1 MSLSPSTLPLLL
13 AGPVLR
19 RVELDLV
26 SVWIATS
33 HPCDVSLL
41 LFDEADVPAATDIAD
56 DPRAKW
62 ISADQPARQVGAH
75 LYILTVVLDLRGGGN
90 AVRTHGSEL
99 QPNLTYSYDLRI
111 FDRQSSTRHSLRT
124 LGYLRGPAAL
134 GYDEGELPSF
144 RTCPQERE
152 RLVIVHGSCRQ
163 LFAVPPVQDDP
174 ADDDAEFEPPGGWPG
189 KPPTAASPKYD
200 AGSPDPFPEDTY
212 PYLPKRDGMVWVDE
226 LIAARGPAP
235 IVDRPHQLFLTG
247 DQIYA
252 DQPPAVLLPVLNDL
266 ARLLV
271 GPEDAGLNPTG
282 DLFAAVTLENFPP
295 GFRGDIVRRSAGFT
309 TSDGG
314 SHLISFGEF
323 VAYYLLTW
331 SPALW
336 EARREVPAGEVAD
349 PTPGDG
355 RDLWPDDFVP
365 TDAAMPEDWR
375 VRFLYRDDRG
385 VGEFTEAYHTL
396 LANLPGDA
404 PGPDA
409 PASDHA
415 RYFFEQQR
423 AYLED
428 KFWSPA
434 LLEWWS
440 RRFRQQLPRVRRAL
454 ANVPTYM
461 VADDHDISDD
471 WYFSRQWRE
480 QVFTRPLGVDI
491 IRNGMMACSLMQSW
505 GNDPRRWAGGA
516 ELELLDRIGEYAP
529 AMAEAATRVPG
540 ENRPPFTRL
549 HELLGLPH
557 ATTSGATPAFRPLVE
572 YSFQIEGPCHR
583 VLAVDGRTKRRF
595 PTRTSQAGGIDYEG
609 GTGRVID
616 DLPTGL
622 PGEDAAGMFGDSPMA
637 AALPP
642 RPAGDTKITIVV
654 TGVPVIGPEGMELA
668 LVPFQRLARL
678 LGDVDAEAWS
688 YEPSTYEAFLAAL
701 ARYEAVVLLSGDI
714 HIGYSAVLDYWSA
727 PPDGPVRT
735 ARIAQ
740 LVSSGLTKDWGDL
753 SPPLRNHA
761 LTLDVFEAATNPASM
776 HAERVGWGSP
786 LRTSPGPPPRLGELV
801 THPER
806 AHPFYRARL
815 KMRTPVVPTHG
826 WPEGTEEAREP
837 NWAWRAVM
845 VRDPRPGT
853 TLPPTIERRWTPVEL
868 PPDQLNPQAMGWHA
882 RAARRMAYGRVFAV
896 NPNIGIVTFEPV
908 GGDWSVRHVLG
919 GELPP
924 LPETGAA
931 PTGLQPF
938 IVHQVTL
945 APRAPESWQTDRPR
959 INADGAWGVDTT
971 EPAFAVLM
979 EWLPRIWAGAAEFG
993 GAVYGDLPPAI
1004 DEITRE
1010 ALITDAAS
1018 RMSAPFRRRVL
1029 RQLGPFALLPD
1040 EDLDA
1045 ISDAQV
1051 AELASRVGPLNADR
1065 EARALI
1071 RPDLERLL
1079 AFRESLSAP
1088 AAMFDDLLLLAC
1100 AEWVFERTP
1109 VVSTIAGVLA
1119 TFRSPVTRH
1128 VPILRALLGGLWDL
1142 WRNRTYADHWTRDAG
1157 SPAIA
1162 GLLSLPPRAVVFI
1175 VDLVRE
1181 AIVNLVQDLEPRY
1194 NGGPAVLTPEIAVTA
1209 AGATLSLML
1218 PKRFTF
1224 VSGWEPTSTPI
1235 APGTRAP
1242 ARTPESLAR
1251 QTLTMM
1257 VHPGGRARYEA
1268 PAEKASVTFVPPVSG
1283 ASEPEE
1289 AAGSLLIGYDGGL
1302 ETEARLGG
1310 LTARVE
1316 LDGRAFHRVMW
1327 GGSRF
1332 IEGRLGRGAVRATL
1346 LAPAHLD
1353 LPAGIDLKF
1362 TPSLSIAIELKGGP
1376 EEDSFEPGVT
1386 VRLAFNDRE
1395 DRVTFLPDDEL
1406 LGQLLPPGGIALPLD
1421 AAWEWNLETGF
1432 RFAGFGELASAVLVD
1447 PAAPKR
1453 EEPEHTPADDF
1464 DEPPPATGAI
1474 AEVVTP
1480 LNTRLGVLTFHERR
1494 LEVTTAAD
1502 ESGVAFD
1509 VTLSTTVSLNMGP
1522 VRIAIAGLGV
1532 GGSLRLR
1539 NEFENVDDLF
1549 DWSVGV
1555 RTPTALAVS
1564 INADAVSGGGFIQRI
1579 EDPAGVV
1586 TWRGA
1591 LSLRL
1596 GQRYALTGFGIV
1608 QTGGG
1613 RPWSLLVLL
1622 MLRFSPPVPLTAGL
1636 KLVAIGGLIA
1646 LNRTMDLSAL
1656 SDAARATTSQSSLDA
1671 LLLPEHPEQRFLE
1684 LVPAI
1689 DRFFPFAAGHQVIG
1703 LLAEIEW
1710 RADTG
1715 TKFGDFRLALLGE
1728 LETLQFALYG
1738 TARLGFPGV
1747 DDPHVLRVR
1756 ASLEALY
1763 DHRAGFL
1770 RAAFTLTEAFLFE
1783 SVHLTGGA
1791 ALLLRWGDR
1800 SDFALTLGG
1809 FHPSFRPFIPEGL
1822 REPPRVGAFWKP
1834 HDQIE
1839 LSLQLY
1845 FARTTASLQF
1855 GFAAHVRA
1863 GASWGGIRAD
1873 AEFNFLVMIAPEPR
1887 FEVDLSM
1894 RVTAFL
1900 FGADLI
1906 SASFSG
1912 ALTGPHRWRFEG
1924 SVYWEVC
1931 GAGISK
1937 DIGPYYWGDPP
1948 RLSTQEQEVRQLL
1961 GDALA
1966 DPANWTI
1973 RRSPGLPVR
1982 LRAATQE
1989 ALDPRDEIDIRQS
2002 LLPLGVP
2009 LEVNDA
2015 NSLTDPGTWTLRPTS
2030 SALAKVSDLTDVF
2043 PTRRYLERPPKD
2055 TPFRADL
2062 ASGVRVGGTGWTF
2075 QVSGAVES
2083 DEEAREDLVL
2093 DSLPQPPRRERAPVR
2108 VPLTTALLD
2117 AAPALS
2123 PQRRW
2128 TRHPVRLGAV
2138 A

>member
-1 MSLSPSTLPLLL
+1 
-13 AGPVLR
+13 
-19 RVELDLV
+19 
-26 SVWIATS
+26 
-33 HPCDVSLL
+33 
-41 LFDEADVPAATDIAD
+41 
-56 DPRAKW
+56 
-62 ISADQPARQVGAH
+62 
-75 LYILTVVLDLRGGGN
+75 
-90 AVRTHGSEL
+90 
-99 QPNLTYSYDLRI
+99 
-111 FDRQSSTRHSLRT
+111 
-124 LGYLRGPAAL
+124 
-134 GYDEGELPSF
+134 
-144 RTCPQERE
+144 
-152 RLVIVHGSCRQ
+152 
-163 LFAVPPVQDDP
+163 
-174 ADDDAEFEPPGGWPG
+174 
-189 KPPTAASPKYD
+189 
-200 AGSPDPFPEDTY
+200 
-212 PYLPKRDGMVWVDE
+212 
-226 LIAARGPAP
+226 
-235 IVDRPHQLFLTG
+235 
-247 DQIYA
+247 
-252 DQPPAVLLPVLNDL
+252 
-266 ARLLV
+266 
-271 GPEDAGLNPTG
+271 
-282 DLFAAVTLENFPP
+282 
-295 GFRGDIVRRSAGFT
+295 
-309 TSDGG
+309 
-314 SHLISFGEF
+314 
-323 VAYYLLTW
+323 
-331 SPALW
+331 
-336 EARREVPAGEVAD
+336 
-349 PTPGDG
+349 
-355 RDLWPDDFVP
+355 
-365 TDAAMPEDWR
+365 
-375 VRFLYRDDRG
+375 
-385 VGEFTEAYHTL
+385 
-396 LANLPGDA
+396 
-404 PGPDA
+404 
-409 PASDHA
+409 
-415 RYFFEQQR
+415 
-423 AYLED
+423 
-428 KFWSPA
+428 
-434 LLEWWS
+434 
-440 RRFRQQLPRVRRAL
+440 
-454 ANVPTYM
+454 
-461 VADDHDISDD
+461 
-471 WYFSRQWRE
+471 
-480 QVFTRPLGVDI
+480 
-491 IRNGMMACSLMQSW
+491 
-505 GNDPRRWAGGA
+505 
-516 ELELLDRIGEYAP
+516 
-529 AMAEAATRVPG
+529 
-540 ENRPPFTRL
+540 
-549 HELLGLPH
+549 
-557 ATTSGATPAFRPLVE
+557 
-572 YSFQIEGPCHR
+572 
-583 VLAVDGRTKRRF
+583 
-595 PTRTSQAGGIDYEG
+595 
-609 GTGRVID
+609 
-616 DLPTGL
+616 
-622 PGEDAAGMFGDSPMA
+622 
-637 AALPP
+637 
-642 RPAGDTKITIVV
+642 
-654 TGVPVIGPEGMELA
+654 
-668 LVPFQRLARL
+668 
-678 LGDVDAEAWS
+678 
-688 YEPSTYEAFLAAL
+688 
-701 ARYEAVVLLSGDI
+701 
-714 HIGYSAVLDYWSA
+714 
-727 PPDGPVRT
+727 
-735 ARIAQ
+735 
-740 LVSSGLTKDWGDL
+740 
-753 SPPLRNHA
+753 
-761 LTLDVFEAATNPASM
+761 
-776 HAERVGWGSP
+776 
-786 LRTSPGPPPRLGELV
+786 
-801 THPER
+801 
-806 AHPFYRARL
+806 
-815 KMRTPVVPTHG
+815 
-826 WPEGTEEAREP
+826 
-837 NWAWRAVM
+837 
-845 VRDPRPGT
+845 
-853 TLPPTIERRWTPVEL
+853 
-868 PPDQLNPQAMGWHA
+868 
-882 RAARRMAYGRVFAV
+882 
-896 NPNIGIVTFEPV
+896 
-908 GGDWSVRHVLG
+908 
-919 GELPP
+919 
-924 LPETGAA
+924 
-931 PTGLQPF
+931 
-938 IVHQVTL
+938 
-945 APRAPESWQTDRPR
+945 
-959 INADGAWGVDTT
+959 
-971 EPAFAVLM
+971 
-979 EWLPRIWAGAAEFG
+979 
-993 GAVYGDLPPAI
+993 
-1004 DEITRE
+1004 
-1010 ALITDAAS
+1010 
-1018 RMSAPFRRRVL
+1018 
-1029 RQLGPFALLPD
+1029 
-1040 EDLDA
+1040 
-1045 ISDAQV
+1045 
-1051 AELASRVGPLNADR
+1051 
-1065 EARALI
+1065 
-1071 RPDLERLL
+1071 
-1079 AFRESLSAP
+1079 
-1088 AAMFDDLLLLAC
+1088 
-1100 AEWVFERTP
+1100 
-1109 VVSTIAGVLA
+1109 
-1119 TFRSPVTRH
+1119 
-1128 VPILRALLGGLWDL
+1128 
-1142 WRNRTYADHWTRDAG
+1142 
-1157 SPAIA
+1157 
-1162 GLLSLPPRAVVFI
+1162 
-1175 VDLVRE
+1175 
-1181 AIVNLVQDLEPRY
+1181 
-1194 NGGPAVLTPEIAVTA
+1194 
-1209 AGATLSLML
+1209 
-1218 PKRFTF
+1218 
-1224 VSGWEPTSTPI
+1224 
-1235 APGTRAP
+1235 
-1242 ARTPESLAR
+1242 
-1251 QTLTMM
+1251 
-1257 VHPGGRARYEA
+1257 
-1268 PAEKASVTFVPPVSG
+1268 
-1283 ASEPEE
+1283 
-1289 AAGSLLIGYDGGL
+1289 
-1302 ETEARLGG
+1302 
-1310 LTARVE
+1310 
-1316 LDGRAFHRVMW
+1316 
-1327 GGSRF
+1327 
-1332 IEGRLGRGAVRATL
+1332 
-1346 LAPAHLD
+1346 
-1353 LPAGIDLKF
+1353 
-1362 TPSLSIAIELKGGP
+1362 
-1376 EEDSFEPGVT
+1376 
-1386 VRLAFNDRE
+1386 
-1395 DRVTFLPDDEL
+1395 
-1406 LGQLLPPGGIALPLD
+1406 
-1421 AAWEWNLETGF
+1421 
-1432 RFAGFGELASAVLVD
+1432 
-1447 PAAPKR
+1447 
-1453 EEPEHTPADDF
+1453 
-1464 DEPPPATGAI
+1464 
-1474 AEVVTP
+1474 
-1480 LNTRLGVLTFHERR
+1480 
-1494 LEVTTAAD
+1494 
-1502 ESGVAFD
+1502 
-1509 VTLSTTVSLNMGP
+1509 MGP

-1564 INADAVSGGGFIQRI
+1564 INANAVSGGGFIQRI